1 MGGVAL
7 IELLKDVCSNLRTDA
22 APGVGVLDH
31 SVSVFFMELQT
42 DRAAILGELDSIG
55 EEIVPYKAQ
64 QFRVTVH
71 RDAVFDVRFDLK
83 IFGLPGVFKRKQTFA
98 ELLPQI
104 EMLLLGIEYVKEHFK
119 VQRIDLG
126 VFENNNNAR
135 YCYEAVGF
143 REYSRRL
150 CTMKIGTWECIDME
164 LFL

>member
-1 MGGVAL
+1 VDDEGNVVGHFIIRYPKTDDDSTVRFGFVV
-7 IELLKDVCSNLRTDA
+7 IDSNLR
-22 APGVGVLDH
+22 GKGY
-31 SVSVFFMELQT
+31 
-42 DRAAILGELDSIG
+42 G
-55 EEIVPYKAQ
+55 K
-64 QFRVTVH
+64 
-71 RDAVFDVRFDLK
+71 
-83 IFGLPGVFKRKQTFA
+83 
-98 ELLPQI
+98 

-135 YCYEAVGF
+135 YCYEAVGV